1 MAKVMRSARPAAD
14 ATLTSKGQL
23 TVPASIRAAMGI
35 KSGDKLH
42 FTPTDADGYL
52 VTPIRRGNLLDLA
65 GIYAD
70 AGKRVGNLSIHEMR
84 RRAALGR
91 AKQLKTRP

>member
-1 MAKVMRSARPAAD
+1 MAKVMSASRPAAD

-23 TVPASIRAAMGI
+23 TVPAIIRTAMGI

-42 FTPTDADGYL
+42 FSPADAEGYL
-52 VTPIRRGNLLDLA
+52 VTPVRRGDLLDLA
-65 GIYAD
+65 GIFAD

-91 AKQLKTRP
+91 AKQLKIRP

>member
-1 MAKVMRSARPAAD
+1 MAKVMRSSRPAAD

-23 TVPASIRAAMGI
+23 TVPASVRSAMGI

-42 FTPTDADGYL
+42 FTPAEAEGYL
-52 VTPIRRGNLLDLA
+52 VTPVRRGDILDLA
-65 GIYAD
+65 GRFAE
-70 AGKRVGNLSIHEMR
+70 AGARVGNLSITEMR

-91 AKQLKTRP
+91 AKRLKIRP

>member
-1 MAKVMRSARPAAD
+1 MVKVMRPSRPTAD
-14 ATLTSKGQL
+14 ATLTTKGQL
-23 TVPASIRAAMGI
+23 TVPAGVREAMGI

-42 FTPTDADGYL
+42 FTPADAEGYL
-52 VTPIRRGNLLDLA
+52 VTPVRRGNLLDLA

-70 AGKRVGNLSIHEMR
+70 AGKRVGNLSITEMR

-91 AKQLKTRP
+91 AKHLKIRP

>member
-1 MAKVMRSARPAAD
+1 MARVMRSSRPVAD

-23 TVPASIRAAMGI
+23 TVPASVRQAMGI

-42 FTPTDADGYL
+42 FTPTEAEGYL
-52 VTPIRRGNLLDLA
+52 VTPVRRGNLLDLA

-70 AGKRVGNLSIHEMR
+70 AGKRVGDLSITEMR
-84 RRAALGR
+84 RRAALAR
-91 AKQLKTRP
+91 AKQLKIRP